1 MFTKKAFFLD
11 RSPNSPRCSLSAV
24 LFTNCRGLV
33 TKLKTAVPD
42 LTYFTSD
49 LRPYGSTG
57 VFSAAFLAVS
67 LYEGLHG
74 TLVVNVR
81 QEAAQ
86 K

>member
-1 MFTKKAFFLD
+1 M
-11 RSPNSPRCSLSAV
+11 
-24 LFTNCRGLV
+24 
-33 TKLKTAVPD
+33 PD